1 MDKERS
7 APETRSPTRF
17 NEASEKRGS
26 LPETRSPT
34 SFNEAST
41 RFNGAST
48 EKRDS
53 VSETRTPSRISTTSA
68 DSRSPLPESRSPTS
82 FYKDNQKMPLQSDKT
97 PPKQWETMGNYSR
110 SRFDGDVKPPSSS
123 SFGVKD
129 SPDTREQKRDIPSS
143 PTRLERQQAV
153 EEPLRKYETSSRV
166 ENKVES
172 EMGRAF
178 PLNDKLV
185 ISNTPES
192 DFKRKTVEPE
202 PMPPPSNEDNEV
214 FWDADDSLPPPP
226 PLHLLD
232 PLETSQDSL
241 PLPSPPRE
249 VLVEFPTSYN
259 DYNSKGNPS
268 QRESA
273 SISSDIIKREDVP
286 VVESAVEISEEPKVE
301 LNGPGK
307 VDTSDVSVEPL
318 ETTASTDLSFH
329 DNSPAENKKGSQRAP
344 PPAPLIITSTPTRDE
359 PSETDTPL
367 DNSTSP
373 YSLGSSTSTPS
384 GSRPNSMLSPKLE
397 ALDKEKVSGC

>member
-82 FYKDNQKMPLQSDKT
+82 FYKDNQKMPLQSGKT

-153 EEPLRKYETSSRV
+153 EEPLRKYEISSRV

-185 ISNTPES
+185 ISNTPDS

>member
-172 EMGRAF
+172 EMRRAF

-185 ISNTPES
+185 ISNTPTLTLSE
-192 DFKRKTVEPE
+192 KRWNQSQCLLLVTRTTKYSGMRTILCHHHPRCI
-202 PMPPPSNEDNEV
+202 
-214 FWDADDSLPPPP
+214 FWTRWKPHRTAYPCP
-226 PLHLLD
+226 PLLVKSLLNFR
-232 PLETSQDSL
+232 PHIMTI
-241 PLPSPPRE
+241 
-249 VLVEFPTSYN
+249 T
-259 DYNSKGNPS
+259 
-268 QRESA
+268 
-273 SISSDIIKREDVP
+273 
-286 VVESAVEISEEPKVE
+286 PKVIPHKE
-301 LNGPGK
+301 SLLQ
-307 VDTSDVSVEPL
+307 SVATL
-318 ETTASTDLSFH
+318 
-329 DNSPAENKKGSQRAP
+329 
-344 PPAPLIITSTPTRDE
+344 
-359 PSETDTPL
+359 
-367 DNSTSP
+367 
-373 YSLGSSTSTPS
+373 
-384 GSRPNSMLSPKLE
+384 
-397 ALDKEKVSGC
+397 